1 LRPLVKQVL
10 ENQQLTL
17 VSQRVRLDVRIEDV
31 TLYADRGKLRLIL
44 ENLLSNAIKYS
55 PRGGTITV
63 RARADGADLVLEVAD
78 TGAGIA
84 PADRASVF
92 EAFHTGRAPAGHV
105 RGTGIGLS
113 VVHEFVQVHQGTIE
127 IVDGEF
133 KGAHFRIR
141 MPRRVALAPV
151 PAVTAGALPARRK
164 AHAA

>member
-1 LRPLVKQVL
+1 
-10 ENQQLTL
+10 
-17 VSQRVRLDVRIEDV
+17 
-31 TLYADRGKLRLIL
+31 
-44 ENLLSNAIKYS
+44 
-55 PRGGTITV
+55 
-63 RARADGADLVLEVAD
+63 
-78 TGAGIA
+78 
-84 PADRASVF
+84 VF

-151 PAVTAGALPARRK
+151 PAVTAAAAPAHRK